1 MRPMIIS
8 AEIRKNVGYQKDK
21 AYKGINTNRRFV
33 NRVLL
38 SF

>member
-33 NRVLL
+33 NRVPL